1 MALPVLYTA
10 ATNPAV
16 RQAVVHVGRKY
27 GPQFV
32 SKYAPF
38 LRSPY
43 IPPLGIM
50 TGGLSMTGMDGNTQ
64 DEMTALQQ
72 AQAGVPA
79 TEPAQSPSPV
89 PYPGQP
95 NAPVQDTT
103 GPVLMQPNTPNV
115 ANTRTAANVPS
126 LGIAGPLTQAGMDT
140 AAGVTQRPAL
150 SANGQPNYVMQQ
162 QPVLS
167 IGGQNVTQPFND
179 AATTGP
185 VLTPAQEELIDQQE
199 ERVTGDRRSQT
210 PTGRMNPGHGYQK
223 IPLHEK
229 LIRMGAA
236 MQGSSHLGGN
246 AAMAAM
252 GQEYGVMAGE
262 DRAGLAAFQEAQMKY
277 AADARETQQEM
288 TQLLSGYDSQI
299 ARMDQLYADIE
310 GYGDD
315 LTGPKDGTFDAWM
328 NTLTGD
334 PKAYTRL
341 QMEQMKVDQI
351 LINIAQTKGAISDK
365 EMAIFAKPMPSMLAD
380 EAIWKAWIKEKRDA
394 VATVRY
400 NLANGIVVSSPM
412 STAAT
417 SSAPATTTLSPSDQA
432 LVNKYTS

>member
-1 MALPVLYTA
+1 MAYQYGYQFPSYTDAPYGSEEYLRQQKQRQTAHLPPDPVLA
-10 ATNPAV
+10 QQKIDEV
-16 RQAVVHVGRKY
+16 RQANL
-27 GPQFV
+27 
-32 SKYAPF
+32 SKRPTNG
-38 LRSPY
+38 
-43 IPPLGIM
+43 ILGGWTPDSI
-50 TGGLSMTGMDGNTQ
+50 N
-64 DEMTALQQ
+64 
-72 AQAGVPA
+72 PA
-79 TEPAQSPSPV
+79 STYVAPAQ
-89 PYPGQP
+89 
-95 NAPVQDTT
+95 
-103 GPVLMQPNTPNV
+103 
-115 ANTRTAANVPS
+115 RTAADVPS
-126 LGIAGPLTQAGMDT
+126 LGTGGPLTRAAMDASAGIS
-140 AAGVTQRPAL
+140 QRPAL
-150 SANGQPNYVMQQ
+150 SADGQPNYVMQQ
-162 QPVLS
+162 NPVLS
-167 IGGQNVTQPFND
+167 IGSQNVTQPFASEQAILEEAEAD
-179 AATTGP
+179 ANTP
-185 VLTPAQEELIDQQE
+185 VLTPAQEEIIDQQE
-199 ERVTGDRRSQT
+199 EQVTGDRRSQT
-210 PTGRMNPGHGYQK
+210 TTGRMNPGHGYQK

-252 GQEYGVMAGE
+252 GQEYGVIAGE

-277 AADARETQQEM
+277 GADAREAQQEM

-315 LTGPKDGTFDAWM
+315 LTGPKDGTWDAWM
-328 NTLTGD
+328 ETLTGD

-400 NLANGIVVSSPM
+400 NLENGIVVSSPM